1 MSLDNLPFL
10 LHFLT
15 DVAHKWELIGLYL
28 GISDGELKN
37 IKAKPNLCNASVIY
51 FLKEMLCHWLQQ
63 GPESLKLI
71 TVLENVGE
79 KKLSIDLEEK
89 FSQGDHERGL

>member
-15 DVAHKWELIGLYL
+15 GVAYIWELIGVYL
-28 GISDGELKN
+28 DIPDGELKN
-37 IKAKPNLCNASVIY
+37 IKAKPDLCNASVIY
-51 FLKEMLCHWLQQ
+51 FLKEMLFHWLQQ

-71 TVLENVGE
+71 TALEKVGQ